1 MDTKFMNSGNSKTS
15 DYHRLLLNLS
25 GKIDLKQSDKYVA
38 LSNFSIYYTWANIK
52 ESYKSNKFK
61 ISASTWNEKLELPDE
76 SYSVSD
82 IQDYFEH
89 IIRKHEI
96 LFEIFLIRV
105 YVNKMENMIKSR
117 IKTGYYLKPLK
128 P

>member
-1 MDTKFMNSGNSKTS
+1 MNSGNSKTS
-15 DYHRLLLNLS
+15 DYHRLLRNLS
-25 GKIDLKQSDKYVA
+25 GKIDLKWSDKYVA
-38 LSNFSIYYTWANIK
+38 LSNFSIYYTWENINK
-52 ESYKSNKFK
+52 SYKSNKFK

-89 IIRKHEI
+89 IIQKREI

-105 YVNKMENMIKSR
+105 YVNKIENMIKSR
-117 IKTGYYLKPLK
+117 IKTGYYLKLLK

>member
-1 MDTKFMNSGNSKTS
+1 MNSGNSKTS

-25 GKIDLKQSDKYVA
+25 GKIDLNWSDKYVA

>member
-1 MDTKFMNSGNSKTS
+1 MNSGNSKTS
-15 DYHRLLLNLS
+15 DYHRLLRNLS
-25 GKIDLKQSDKYVA
+25 GKIDLKWSDKYVA
-38 LSNFSIYYTWANIK
+38 LSNFSIYYTWENINK
-52 ESYKSNKFK
+52 SYKSNKFK

-89 IIRKHEI
+89 IIQKREI

-105 YVNKMENMIKSR
+105 YVNKIENMIKSR
-117 IKTGYYLKPLK
+117 IKQGIISNF
-128 P
+128 